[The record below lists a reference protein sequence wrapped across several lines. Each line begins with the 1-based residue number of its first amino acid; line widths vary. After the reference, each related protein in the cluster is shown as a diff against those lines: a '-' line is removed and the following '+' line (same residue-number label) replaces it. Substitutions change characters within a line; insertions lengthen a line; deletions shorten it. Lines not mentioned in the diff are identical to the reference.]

1 MWRSVRRICM
11 WLMGLKGLKNFLRKF
26 DKIWS
31 IFPLVI
37 ISLILIIYFL
47 DDVLVLLRENWC
59 WSIKGRVLKKSRQP
73 AKFTGYLK
81 WTRHLLFFGRKKKET
96 PKSQNLMMS
105 VHNFFP
111 GPLSN
116 LHFQHSQVVPL
127 VQFFSFSAYSKA
139 LATYLKPHWKP
150 WKG

>member
-1 MWRSVRRICM
+1 MLVNKRQGSQKEPAAGKIH
-11 WLMGLKGLKNFLRKF
+11 WLFEVN
-26 DKIWS
+26 S
-31 IFPLVI
+31 PPT
-37 ISLILIIYFL
+37 
-47 DDVLVLLRENWC
+47 VLWKE
-59 WSIKGRVLKKSRQP
+59 
-73 AKFTGYLK
+73 
-81 WTRHLLFFGRKKKET
+81 KKET

-139 LATYLKPHWKP
+139 LATYLKPH
-150 WKG
+150 